1 MGRRRQYAT
10 ATELQRA
17 KRARNRS
24 ERVYRLDSPR
34 QPVVAVVDHAD
45 HVGALAAWSRNTLIV
60 PPEHPLDCA

>member
-45 HVGALAAWSRNTLIV
+45 HVGALVVDAILSGETGRTKQ
-60 PPEHPLDCA
+60 PPGG